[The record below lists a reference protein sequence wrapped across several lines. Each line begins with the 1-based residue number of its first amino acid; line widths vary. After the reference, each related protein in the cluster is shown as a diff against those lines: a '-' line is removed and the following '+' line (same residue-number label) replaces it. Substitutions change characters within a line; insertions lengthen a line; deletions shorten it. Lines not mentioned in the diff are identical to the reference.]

1 MHSKLF
7 ITAILALL
15 LSACGGKKSQ
25 EMSLREGEGGI
36 WLGGTFRYNE
46 EEFFKTLSPI
56 NITEVTGSRLVDQIY
71 EGLVAF
77 DQKDLS
83 IKPALAKSWE
93 VNPEGTLFTF
103 HLRTGVRFHD
113 DPCFPDGKGR
123 EVTARDFKYCL
134 DRLCYYNP
142 AENQGFWI
150 FRDLVKGANEYQ
162 ELTKSKKDD
171 PNGVSGV
178 KVLND
183 STLQIELV
191 RPFSVFLYRM
201 ALPFARVYPREAVEK
216 YGTDMRIKAVGT
228 GPFQVKLLKENEVV
242 FLTRN
247 PNYWG
252 YDEHGN
258 QLPYLD
264 NIKVSFIKEKKTE
277 LLAFQKGD
285 LDLVYKLPFDMKE
298 DVVDADDNLK
308 PPYTEAQLQAINS
321 MTIQYYGFLHVD
333 PVFNNK
339 KVRQA
344 FAYAIDRERICRFT
358 IKGSGTPAIHGFV
371 PPNTGSYDATKV
383 KGYSFD
389 PEKARNLLEEAGY
402 PKGQGFPR
410 VTLQLNSGGGRNEQ
424 VAQAIQKMLT
434 ETLNIQV
441 ELLQVPWA
449 QHTESIE
456 SAKVQFWRLGWIAD
470 YPDPEN
476 FLNLFYG
483 KWVPDDINVKTYLN
497 SFRYKSAKFDE
508 IYEKA
513 LATVDEAARNA
524 LYNQADQIAI
534 DDAVAMPIYYDR
546 DHRLLQSHVRNFP
559 QNSMEHRDFS
569 KVYFVP
575 KE

>member
-1 MHSKLF
+1 M
-7 ITAILALL
+7 
-15 LSACGGKKSQ
+15 
-25 EMSLREGEGGI
+25 
-36 WLGGTFRYNE
+36 
-46 EEFFKTLSPI
+46 
-56 NITEVTGSRLVDQIY
+56 
-71 EGLVAF
+71 
-77 DQKDLS
+77 
-83 IKPALAKSWE
+83 
-93 VNPEGTLFTF
+93 
-103 HLRTGVRFHD
+103 
-113 DPCFPDGKGR
+113 
-123 EVTARDFKYCL
+123 
-134 DRLCYYNP
+134 
-142 AENQGFWI
+142 
-150 FRDLVKGANEYQ
+150 
-162 ELTKSKKDD
+162 
-171 PNGVSGV
+171 
-178 KVLND
+178 
-183 STLQIELV
+183 
-191 RPFSVFLYRM
+191 
-201 ALPFARVYPREAVEK
+201 
-216 YGTDMRIKAVGT
+216 
-228 GPFQVKLLKENEVV
+228 
-242 FLTRN
+242 
-247 PNYWG
+247 
-252 YDEHGN
+252 
-258 QLPYLD
+258 
-264 NIKVSFIKEKKTE
+264 
-277 LLAFQKGD
+277 
-285 LDLVYKLPFDMKE
+285 
-298 DVVDADDNLK
+298 
-308 PPYTEAQLQAINS
+308 
-321 MTIQYYGFLHVD
+321 
-333 PVFNNK
+333 
-339 KVRQA
+339 
-344 FAYAIDRERICRFT
+344 
-358 IKGSGTPAIHGFV
+358 